1 MLLGAD
7 GALRSPGTFLVWM
20 PSKNADQFALSV
32 VSAASEWYP
41 ISTMAAVLHCTVQ
54 DLVIGHTFSPNV

>member
-1 MLLGAD
+1 MFLPGTSGSIKSEEQFLHANIPEEQAHGMLVGQD

-32 VSAASEWYP
+32 VSEDSK
-41 ISTMAAVLHCTVQ
+41 
-54 DLVIGHTFSPNV
+54 